1 MTIPTTLAQTQERI
15 PFWDNAILDEWRIP
29 FGDWMKEIINWLILN
44 LGTLFDVIKWPF
56 SFLFRN
62 FVDGPEYHP
71 WWEITDMSWVLVCGG
86 VLVVGMITRNLRVGL
101 GLAVL
106 LALCGLLGNEF
117 WEETTTTIG
126 LIGVAVA
133 LCVVIGIPVGILCG
147 RIDGV
152 WKVVRPV
159 LDAMQVVHAFVYIIP
174 FIFFFG
180 LGPEPATIVTM
191 VFAVPPLIRL
201 TNLGIRQVP
210 SDVVEASRAYGA
222 SEARVLFDVQIPL
235 ARPAIMTG
243 INQTL
248 LLAISMLGIAALMGS
263 FGLGR
268 VLLRAI
274 NNQDVGEG
282 AAGGLAF
289 FLVAVVLDRMS
300 QRQGTESTNFFKR
313 VQLAWKHRRDPEVLI
328 PDAEPTAIVEY
339 QETEEYAPVANRERL
354 PMLLALIGGLVAV
367 VSAFLPWTSN
377 AGKIS
382 AFGRWADASLEAE
395 LAGQVFSGLSASGGS
410 WFGIT
415 VLALGLFVVIAVAA
429 FGARPGRAPR
439 WLAADG
445 TVMAAI
451 SILVVS
457 SAHLLAQSVTDAR
470 IAFGAPDPGHGI
482 GVYLAIAGGLIGS
495 VGAILWIRV
504 AEHSPLHP
512 LPLGIN
518 WGRIIGL
525 GIAILILLVGVLSG
539 WSADSRPDRALTPEA
554 MAEAEARAMEIEDL
568 KRSADEDPENQAVYA
583 ADLLVLE
590 AQARQASFT
599 SGIASS
605 GPRLGLWALIA
616 GVLAMLAGL
625 PAAGVFGGNEQWRW
639 RWSTVTAGLGSAV
652 TCIAL
657 AWILTHVRSG
667 DTQFLTG
674 YGAFITL
681 VSGLLILASTMAV
694 LKEFRRSKVYGDPLD
709 SNAETGITAAAV
721 TVGAPM

>member
-1 MTIPTTLAQTQERI
+1 MRVLADTSTILAQAQERVPI
-15 PFWDNAILDEWRIP
+15 WDNALLDEWTVP
-29 FGDWMKEIINWLILN
+29 FGEWMDQASRWVANNLKLLLDILA
-44 LGTLFDVIKWPF
+44 WPF
-56 SFLFRN
+56 EIMVRNLVRDFLI
-62 FVDGPEYHP
+62 
-71 WWEITDMSWVLVCGG
+71 EISWVWIVVAMALVAW
-86 VLVVGMITRNLRVGL
+86 LTRNLKVATFVAAAL
-101 GLAVL
+101 M
-106 LALCGLLGNEF
+106 LCGLLAQEQ
-117 WEETTTTIG
+117 WKETAATIG
-126 LIGVAVA
+126 LIGVAVI
-133 LCVVIGIPVGILCG
+133 LCVVIGIPVGIACG
-147 RIDGV
+147 RVDSIWQV
-152 WKVVRPV
+152 TRPI
-159 LDAMQVVHAFVYIIP
+159 LDAMQVVHSFVYMLP
-174 FIFFFG
+174 FIWFFG
-180 LGPEPATIVTM
+180 LGEVSSTMVTM
-191 VFAVPPLIRL
+191 VYALPPLIRL

-248 LLAISMLGIAALMGS
+248 LLAISMLGVAALMGS

-274 NNQDVGEG
+274 NNQDVPEG

-300 QRQGTESTNFFKR
+300 QREGTESTSLFKR

-339 QETEEYAPVANRERL
+339 QEAEEYAPVSNRERL
-354 PMLLALIGGLVAV
+354 PMLLALIGGLVAAT
-367 VSAFLPWTSN
+367 STFLPWTSN
-377 AGKIS
+377 AGKMS
-382 AFGRWADASLEAE
+382 AFGRWADASLEGE

-415 VLALGLFVVIAVAA
+415 VLALGLFVVLAVLA

-445 TVMAAI
+445 AVIAAI
-451 SILVVS
+451 SILIVS
-457 SAHLLAQSVTDAR
+457 SAHLLAQSAPDAR
-470 IAFGAPDPGHGI
+470 IAVGAADPGQGI
-482 GVYLAIAGGLIGS
+482 GVYLAIAGGLVGS

-512 LPLGIN
+512 LPLGIS

-525 GIAILILLVGVLSG
+525 GLAILTLFVGVLAG

-554 MAEAEARAMEIEDL
+554 MAEAEARAMEIEEL
-568 KRSADEDPENQAVYA
+568 KRRADEDPDNASVYA

-590 AQARQASFT
+590 AQDRRPSFT
-599 SGIASS
+599 NGIARS
-605 GPRLGLWALIA
+605 GPQLGLWALIA
-616 GVLAMLAGL
+616 GGLAMLTGL
-625 PAAGVFGGNEQWRW
+625 PAAGVFGGNEQSRW

-652 TCIAL
+652 ACIAF
-657 AWILTHVRSG
+657 AWIFTHVRSG
-667 DTQFLTG
+667 DNLFLTG
-674 YGAFITL
+674 FGAFIAL

-709 SNAETGITAAAV
+709 SSVKATPTATDIV
-721 TVGAPM
+721 KTPV